1 MQYHETIKQLFALLA
16 QANLA
21 DSNSKQSWQ
30 VAEDAETNGFYGA
43 VREAILAIA
52 GKQIISNWAETGEVD
67 LALADRKANK

>member
-1 MQYHETIKQLFALLA
+1 MQYQETIKQLFDLLA

-21 DSNSKQSWQ
+21 DSDNKQSWQ
-30 VAEDAETNGFYGA
+30 VAGDAGMNGFYGA

-52 GKQIISNWAETGEVD
+52 GKQIVSNWAETGEVD